1 MKKFLFV
8 IFVFLSLACF
18 ADPSSTTPPPI
29 PPEVES
35 VASTQN
41 SPSENTPPVENQ
53 NENKS
58 SEAEVLEKKTREI
71 KSVDPKNRPVYLREY
86 NDEEDGKSGV
96 EVWTVGRPG
105 TYKIFSVE
113 DFEKALEHFEFLVSD
128 SQN

>member
-1 MKKFLFV
+1 MKKFLFL
-8 IFVFLSLACF
+8 IFLYTSLASI
-18 ADPSSTTPPPI
+18 ADPSSTSTTPPPI

-41 SPSENTPPVENQ
+41 TPSENTPPVE

-71 KSVDPKNRPVYLREY
+71 KSVDPKNRYVYLREY
-86 NDEEDGKSGV
+86 NDEEDGQSGV
-96 EVWTVGRPG
+96 EVWTVGRPS

-113 DFEKALEHFEFLVSD
+113 EFEKALEHFEFLVSD